1 VKTTTSTRQV
11 GGITIVDI
19 RGRIVL
25 GEKSSSVRDKI
36 HELLSKGQKQI
47 VLNLGAVDNI
57 DTRGLGTLV
66 GAFTTVRKQGGE
78 LKLLNLPEKVADVM
92 QITKLYNVFEI
103 QNDEATAV
111 KSFSQATVTAM
122 A

>member
-1 VKTTTSTRQV
+1 MTTSTRQV

-25 GEKSSSVRDKI
+25 GKESSSVRDKI

-78 LKLLNLPEKVADVM
+78 LKLLNLREKVADVM
-92 QITKLYNVFEI
+92 QTTKLYNVFEI

-111 KSFSQATVTAM
+111 KSFSRATVTAM